1 MANTKGIDLK
11 SHSARH
17 RLGRQLRPET
27 APTGAS
33 VGRSGVE
40 GVNEKASES
49 QAAWSKYVLWINPP
63 AHWIYPATACG
74 TPKRH

>member
-1 MANTKGIDLK
+1 MANTKETDLK

-17 RLGRQLRPET
+17 RLGRQQRPGT

-33 VGRSGVE
+33 VGRSGLE
-40 GVNEKASES
+40 GANETASEP

-63 AHWIYPATACG
+63 AHWVYPAIASR